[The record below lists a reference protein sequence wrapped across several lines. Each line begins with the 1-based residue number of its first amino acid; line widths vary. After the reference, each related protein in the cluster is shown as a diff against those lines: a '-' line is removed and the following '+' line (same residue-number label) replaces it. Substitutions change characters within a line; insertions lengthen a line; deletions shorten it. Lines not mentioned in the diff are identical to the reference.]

1 MSYMLDAAR
10 LLTAQLE
17 KFATLRPHQLA
28 GQVANLDF
36 WRDEVQHAITLLDA
50 YPQRFKHLRDAQ
62 VDYVQSHR
70 TTNFNPGRPD
80 EISAV
85 PPLKGIPDTERS
97 AARKSLTDAYYQFLL
112 RCFRERVIS
121 EETLRSKLN
130 DLDMS
135 VDPFDL
141 R

>member
-36 WRDEVQHAITLLDA
+36 WRDEVQHALDVLDGYQA
-50 YPQRFKHLRDAQ
+50 RFKQMRDAQ
-62 VDYVQSHR
+62 TAYVRSHR
-70 TTNFNPGRPD
+70 TTNFNPALPD
-80 EISAV
+80 LPRSV
-85 PPLKGIPDTERS
+85 PPLKSVPDAERP
-97 AARKSLTDAYYQFLL
+97 AVRTALTDAYYHLLL
-112 RCFRERVIS
+112 RGFHEKLID
-121 EETLRSKLN
+121 EETVRTKLD
-130 DLDMS
+130 DLGMS